1 MEKKGQVKK
10 KRLKLK
16 TKPLIK
22 LLAIILVFFAAF
34 FYIYK
39 LRVKNIYILG
49 TENIKDVDVIKAA
62 GLEDYPYIYHLNLK
76 KLSNNIKTLPFVEE
90 VTIKRNI
97 LGKIT
102 IDIKETKILL
112 YYKYDNKYITTNGSR
127 VDDNKSYNG
136 YPTLINFTPDTI
148 FEKLIKGL
156 NNVDYNIIKMINEIE
171 YSPYKSKEG
180 NIIDNNRF
188 VLKMNDQNTVYIDT
202 PNIKNLNKYLTVIA
216 TPDMEKTKG
225 VIYFDTMNDQ
235 IVFRSYDAIKQEE
248 DEQTKKAE
256 ELEKEKQD
264 KDKKEEKKTET
275 GD

>member
-16 TKPLIK
+16 TKSLIK
-22 LLAIILVFFAAF
+22 LLVVILVFFAAF

-39 LRVKNIYILG
+39 LRVKNIYIFG

-76 KLSNNIKTLPFVEE
+76 KLKNNIQTLPFVEE
-90 VTIKRNI
+90 VKVKRNL

-112 YYKYDNKYITTNGSR
+112 FYKYDNKYITTNGSR
-127 VDDNKSYNG
+127 VDDNKNYNG

-180 NIIDNNRF
+180 NIIDSNRF

-256 ELEKEKQD
+256 ELEKEKQE
-264 KDKKEEKKTET
+264 KEKKEEKKTET